1 MRLLLIQA
9 WMSAGTEGVFL
20 SYIVGLVYC
29 IKTDLYF
36 LDILILAALA
46 LQDPGTCLP

>member
-1 MRLLLIQA
+1 MGLFLMHTWL
-9 WMSAGTEGVFL
+9 SAETEGVL
-20 SYIVGLVYC
+20 IIYIAILVYY